1 MYVRVSS
8 NNYIYARECMTDPAC
23 NDDITKKASIESV
36 SGQSLRLLPYQLF
49 LFIYPERDKKKNLP
63 VSQIYVQ

>member
-1 MYVRVSS
+1 MYDWSYLQRRH
-8 NNYIYARECMTDPAC
+8 Y
-23 NDDITKKASIESV
+23 KKGFNRGR

-63 VSQIYVQ
+63 VSQIGTVEV